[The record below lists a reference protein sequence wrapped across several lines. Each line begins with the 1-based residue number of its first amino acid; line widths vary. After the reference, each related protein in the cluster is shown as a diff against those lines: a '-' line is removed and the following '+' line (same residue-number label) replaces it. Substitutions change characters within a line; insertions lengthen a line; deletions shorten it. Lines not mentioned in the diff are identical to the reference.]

1 MGAQEGEGGPARAP
15 MGGGFGEA
23 LSARRSADSPR
34 TGLEERS
41 WVRRTSPVLLRTLCG
56 GVLPHPLPSLSEST
70 ATLALPPHRLG
81 WAQAQSG
88 RV

>member
-15 MGGGFGEA
+15 MGGDFGEA

-41 WVRRTSPVLLRTLCG
+41 WVRRTSPVLGNLCG

-81 WAQAQSG
+81 RAQAQSG